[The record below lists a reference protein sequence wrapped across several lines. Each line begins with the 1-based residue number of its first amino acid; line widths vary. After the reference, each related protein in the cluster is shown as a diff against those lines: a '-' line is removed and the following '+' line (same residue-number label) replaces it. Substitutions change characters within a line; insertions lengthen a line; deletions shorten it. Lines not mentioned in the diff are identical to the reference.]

1 MDMLEFGAKLKDLR
15 QTRNISQEELG
26 NVLGVSRATVG
37 SWESGR
43 RNISVKHLEAVS
55 VHFGLE
61 VGYFTGEPTK
71 DEILDLLERARALFN
86 NDALPLEDKQKL
98 SEEVMRLYLQVKG
111 RE

>member
-1 MDMLEFGAKLKDLR
+1 MDMVEFGGKLKHLR
-15 QTRNISQEELG
+15 QTKNISQEELG
-26 NVLGVSRATVG
+26 EVLGVSRATVG

-43 RNISVKHLEAVS
+43 RNISVKHLEAVCA
-55 VHFGLE
+55 HFGLD

>member
-1 MDMLEFGAKLKDLR
+1 
-15 QTRNISQEELG
+15 
-26 NVLGVSRATVG
+26 
-37 SWESGR
+37 
-43 RNISVKHLEAVS
+43 VS
-55 VHFGLE
+55 VHFGLD